1 MFFSKKPKW
10 LVVGL
15 GNPGSKYKGN
25 RHNAGFMAVDF
36 LLQEL
41 GSPLPKLKFG
51 ALTAVAEM
59 AGQRIMF
66 IKPQT
71 FMNNSGEAAAEAARF
86 YKLSPENIIVIFDD
100 VSFPPGRL
108 RVRGDGSAGGHNG
121 IKSIIE
127 CLGTDKFPRVKLGIG
142 QKPERWQLADWVLS
156 DFTDTEKKDLS
167 SLFAKIKE
175 IITDIINGQEN
186 LSFTI

>member
-25 RHNAGFMAVDF
+25 RHNAGFLAVDF
-36 LLQEL
+36 LLD
-41 GSPLPKLKFG
+41 GAIPKLKFS
-51 ALTAVAEM
+51 ALTATAEVS
-59 AGQRIMF
+59 GQSVMLM
-66 IKPQT
+66 KPQT
-71 FMNNSGEAAAEAARF
+71 FMNNSGEAVAEAARF
-86 YKLSPENIIVIFDD
+86 YKIAPENIIVIYDD
-100 VSFPPGRL
+100 VSFTTGRL

-121 IKSIIE
+121 MKSIIQ
-127 CLGTDKFPRVKLGIG
+127 CLGADEFPRVKLGVG

-156 DFTDTEKKDLS
+156 DFTDAEIKDLS
-167 SLFAKIKE
+167 GLFPKVKE
-175 IITDIINGQEN
+175 IITDIINGQKN

>member
-15 GNPGSKYKGN
+15 GNPGTKYKGN
-25 RHNAGFMAVDF
+25 RHNAGFLAVDF
-36 LLQEL
+36 LLD
-41 GSPLPKLKFG
+41 GTVPKLKFN
-51 ALTAVAEM
+51 ALTATTEI
-59 AGQRIMF
+59 AGQSVMF

-71 FMNNSGEAAAEAARF
+71 FMNNSGEAVAEAARF
-86 YKLSPENIIVIFDD
+86 YKIEPENIIVVYDD
-100 VSFPPGRL
+100 ISFPPGRL

-121 IKSIIE
+121 IKSIIQ
-127 CLGTDKFPRVKLGIG
+127 CLGTDKFPRIKLGVG

-156 DFTDTEKKDLS
+156 DLSDTEIKDLS
-167 SLFAKIKE
+167 GLFPKVKD
-175 IITDIINGQEN
+175 IITDIINGQKN